1 MSTPYQKKITKER
14 GQKKRLIL
22 NEMRQKWEHEKNTVQ
37 CVFSLLYFYEPTIRR
52 KSKNEASTNC
62 VCAKKLHETVQT
74 KPKHVLCR

>member
-37 CVFSLLYFYEPTIRR
+37 CVFSLLYFYEPSKRR
-52 KSKNEASTNC
+52 KSKKRSFYELF
-62 VCAKKLHETVQT
+62 CAKKLHETVQT
-74 KPKHVLCR
+74 KPKHVLCK